1 MRTVRVAAALA
12 TCALVGVPGSSAAGD
27 LLDARAHARLE
38 GVDAQ
43 RLRAHVAALGSD
55 AMEGRGTGT
64 AGERAAARYLAEQ
77 LAAMGVRG
85 AGAEGGFLQMVPV
98 HGSRPLPAC
107 NLAVVTPCEART
119 LALADD
125 YFLFSGGFQTYI
137 PQPAALVFVGY
148 GIVAP
153 EFDYDDY
160 EGMDV
165 AGKVVVFLAGEPP
178 SSDRAFFA
186 GERTTVYAA
195 AETKQRIA
203 MAKGARGS
211 VLIGTPAEARWRDW
225 EWVARQFAHEQL
237 ALAYTVP
244 KHFAAVLHPGA
255 AELLFCGARHTFAE
269 VTELASSHSM
279 RSFPLASSLR
289 FHGAFSERDVLAA
302 NVVGRITGSDPRLRA
317 THLVLT
323 AHYDHL
329 GIGPPVAGDAIYNGV
344 VDNAIGVAAVLEI
357 ARTLAAAPPPRSV
370 VVLLTTG
377 EEHGLL
383 GSSYYVDHPL
393 APLADTVANLNVD
406 GVAFYDRFRDVI
418 GVGGE
423 LSTLGRTLERV
434 AAELG
439 LTVSPVPAL
448 LGSLDPVLFSD
459 QQAFIAAGVPAILV
473 SEGFDT
479 VNRRRE
485 QALRHAIRWSQ
496 TVYHTPFD
504 DLAQP
509 LDFAAAAQHTR
520 VLLALALALSSDAK
534 APEWLPGVRYAHAH
548 RLSRAEKR

>member
-1 MRTVRVAAALA
+1 VCLAAALA
-12 TCALVGVPGSSAAGD
+12 TCALAGVAGSSAAGD
-27 LLDARAHARLE
+27 LLDARSRARLE
-38 GVDAQ
+38 VVDAQ

-55 AMEGRGTGT
+55 AMEGRGTGS
-64 AGERAAARYLAEQ
+64 AGERTAARYLAEQ

-85 AGAEGGFLQMVPV
+85 AGDGGGFLQMVPI
-98 HGSRPLPAC
+98 HGSRPLPASD
-107 NLAVVTPCEART
+107 LTVVTPCETRS
-119 LALADD
+119 LAPADD

-137 PQPAALVFVGY
+137 PHPAALVFVGY

-160 EGMDV
+160 DGMDV
-165 AGKVVVFLAGEPP
+165 AGKVVVFLTGEPP

-211 VLIGTPAEARWRDW
+211 VLLGTPAEARWRDW

-289 FHGAFSERDVLAA
+289 FHGAFAERDVLAA
-302 NVVGRITGSDPRLRA
+302 NVAGRITGSDPRLRA

-329 GIGPPVAGDAIYNGV
+329 GIGPAVAGDAIYNGV
-344 VDNAIGVAAVLEI
+344 VDNATGVAAVLEI
-357 ARTLAAAPPPRSV
+357 ARALAAAPPPRSV
-370 VVLLTTG
+370 LVLLTTG

-383 GSSYYVDHPL
+383 GSSYYIDHPA
-393 APLADTVANLNVD
+393 APLSATVANLNVD
-406 GVAFYDRFRDVI
+406 GVAFYDEFRDVV
-418 GVGGE
+418 GVGAE
-423 LSTLGRTLERV
+423 LSTLGRTLDRV

-439 LTVSPVPAL
+439 LAVSPVPAT
-448 LGSLDPVLFSD
+448 LGALEPFLFSD
-459 QQAFIAAGVPAILV
+459 QQAFAEAGIPAILV
-473 SEGFDT
+473 TEGFDT

-485 QALRHAIRWSQ
+485 EALRYAIRWLQ

-504 DLAQP
+504 DLSQP
-509 LDFAAAAQHTR
+509 LNFAAAAQHTR
-520 VLLALALALSSDAK
+520 VLLALALALTSDAK
-534 APEWLPGVRYAHAH
+534 PPEWLHGVHHAQTR
-548 RLSRAEKR
+548 RLSQVEKR